1 MNLKINLLSIWFL
14 FSSLVGMSFNDNRS
28 SHSLMATFG
37 NSSAANDFDSYGD
50 SGFTFKIV
58 YERPFI
64 DYTNLRYNI
73 GWQNI
78 RFSEYVV
85 GYEEWQGLQIREG
98 SRANLFDLGMKF
110 IMSEGVNGSG
120 LFRPYINTSL
130 GYGFFKEYTV
140 YDYPDTWASDCD
152 TFIGIILNILAEDGC
167 DPVVNDNSNSVTNSR
182 MSTQFFTLDLGTSFA
197 FSKSAMYS
205 IEFGIRY
212 LMVNK
217 IKSTD
222 WSNWQSIDAEDSS
235 QTFNQL
241 IGKSLGADYKSIY
254 LGFSFYFNNKVKNK
268 ERNKAKK
275 GKYI

>member
-98 SRANLFDLGMKF
+98 SRANLFDLGIKF
-110 IMSEGVNGSG
+110 IMSEGLNGSG

-222 WSNWQSIDAEDSS
+222 WSNWQSIDEEDSS

-241 IGKSLGADYKSIY
+241 IGKNLGADYKSIY

-268 ERNKAKK
+268 ERNKSKK